1 MRNASKIRTT
11 MFGTALIA
19 AFAIAPLTQVAAQD
33 ANAGMHAQ
41 TDNQTVPDKVADAWI
56 TTKVKSELMTTKGIP
71 STDISV
77 KTTNGVVMLVGVVDT
92 KAQVMKSVAVT
103 KAIEGVHRVDA
114 SALTSRN

>member
-1 MRNASKIRTT
+1 MRVSVNEPITT
-11 MFGTALIA
+11 A
-19 AFAIAPLTQVAAQD
+19 
-33 ANAGMHAQ
+33 
-41 TDNQTVPDKVADAWI
+41 ADAGSNPAPAMSADKSEQPGTDTWI

>member
-1 MRNASKIRTT
+1 MKRSLFVTT
-11 MFGTALIA
+11 LGALLALGTVGSALADDMANTSPA
-19 AFAIAPLTQVAAQD
+19 AMSQVKSEQP
-33 ANAGMHAQ
+33 G
-41 TDNQTVPDKVADAWI
+41 ADTWI
-56 TTKVKSELMTTKGIP
+56 TTKVKFELMTTKGIP

-77 KTTNGVVMLVGVVDT
+77 TTTNGVVILVGVVDT